1 MSIATNT
8 EPWLQVIEN
17 TQNISTVWM
26 TYSFDA
32 DEVAAA
38 AAAGDWELGDDKDAD
53 ESVQICDSFL
63 QQK

>member
-1 MSIATNT
+1 
-8 EPWLQVIEN
+8 
-17 TQNISTVWM
+17 M

-32 DEVAAA
+32 DEVAA

-53 ESVQICDSFL
+53 ESVQICDNFL

>member
-1 MSIATNT
+1 
-8 EPWLQVIEN
+8 
-17 TQNISTVWM
+17 M